1 LPLPLAP
8 DAIATHPAFE
18 TAVHAHVGADAVT
31 ATVAVPASAVRFA
44 PWGAIV
50 NVHGG
55 GGGGGGGGGAA
66 AA

>member
-1 LPLPLAP
+1 LPVPLAP
-8 DAIATHPAFE
+8 DAIATQAAFE
-18 TAVHAHVGADAVT
+18 IAVHAHVGAEAVT
-31 ATVAVPASAVRFA
+31 ATVPVPASAVMFA
-44 PWGAIV
+44 PGGAIV